1 LLEQPKR
8 QLVGAG
14 EARNMAVFA
23 RSGDQAR
30 TSRRG
35 VWMLAVAPVA
45 GIALAV
51 GAAFAA
57 DVVYA
62 HRALPGMTVGGVEI
76 GSLEATAVRE
86 RLATELAAPWATSSV
101 LLVDGSR
108 KWQTTNAALG
118 IAPDIDAAVSAAV
131 SYGKSGGV
139 VDRLGAWVDAV
150 RGQANVPFAMH
161 ARGDALDLWVAA
173 AARDIDRAAVSGAL
187 RLGTAGLEVTQPALG
202 REVDRVRT
210 VAALLSADSLG
221 DREVALRVR
230 TSYPAVDASGFDEAY
245 ARAAAVVTPA
255 TVHVEDRTFTEN
267 ANYLSTLL
275 AIDRVAAKPG
285 ELPAIP
291 QDAIAPPM
299 RYRYQ
304 VSLVNERVASWA
316 AALAVVLDHTSKSAK
331 FMVSS
336 EGVPSIVPS
345 ESGVKVDQEKLRAM
359 VLDELVRPVTGA
371 TRDLAAPAAVDAPAY
386 TTEQAKALLPNI
398 VKTSTYTTYYPPS
411 PDRHANIS
419 TGAGQFDGVVI
430 LPGQTFSFW
439 ELLGPVTVARGYA
452 FSGAIINNKSEDN
465 VIGGGL
471 CQVSTTI
478 FNAIAAQGYD
488 IVERHA
494 HGYYIDRY
502 PVGYDAAVFEPG
514 VDFKWRNDTAN
525 PVFLWSWSDW
535 TSVTIDVWGIPT
547 GRTVALTAPL
557 QKNFVM
563 PAADQ
568 PADPHFP
575 KGVTVAG
582 RDVFRTRT
590 VYENGK
596 VLHQDLFTSHYAPVW
611 GGPLVPPDPPKP

>member
-1 LLEQPKR
+1 
-8 QLVGAG
+8 
-14 EARNMAVFA
+14 MF
-23 RSGDQAR
+23 
-30 TSRRG
+30 
-35 VWMLAVAPVA
+35 AVAPLA
-45 GIALAV
+45 ALLLTV

-57 DVVYA
+57 NAAYA
-62 HRALPGMTVGGVEI
+62 SRALPGMTVGGVDI
-76 GSLEATAVRE
+76 SSLEASSIRD
-86 RLATELAAPWATSSV
+86 RLRAQLAAPWASSAV
-101 LLVDGSR
+101 VLVDGPR
-108 KWQTTNAALG
+108 TWQTTNAALG
-118 IAPDIDAAVSAAV
+118 ISPDIDAAVNAALA
-131 SYGKSGGV
+131 YGKSGGV
-139 VDRLGAWVDAV
+139 LDRLGAWIDAV

-161 ARGDALDLWVAA
+161 AQGDALDRWVAS
-173 AARDIDRAAVSGAL
+173 AARDTDRPSVSGEL
-187 RLGTAGLEVTQPALG
+187 RVGPAGLEVTQPALG
-202 REVDRVRT
+202 REVDRAGT
-210 VAALLSADSLG
+210 VAAFLSADSLG

-245 ARAAAVVTPA
+245 ARAAAVVTPV
-255 TVHVEDRTFTEN
+255 TVRVEDRTFNEN
-267 ANYLSTLL
+267 ANYLATLL
-275 AIDRVAAKPG
+275 VIDRVAAKPG
-285 ELPAIP
+285 ELPAVP
-291 QDAIAPPM
+291 QDAIAPAT

-304 VSLVNERVASWA
+304 VSLANERVASWA
-316 AALAVVLDHTSKSAK
+316 AALAAVLDHPGKSAK
-331 FMVSS
+331 FKVSL
-336 EGVPSIVPS
+336 EGVTSIVPS
-345 ESGVKVDQEKLRAM
+345 ESGVKVDQEKLRVLA
-359 VLDELVRPVTGA
+359 LDELLRPATGA
-371 TRDLAAPAAVDAPAY
+371 TRDLAAPAAVEKAAF
-386 TTEQAKALLPNI
+386 TTEQAKAVLPNL
-398 VKTSTYTTYYPPS
+398 VKASTFTTYYPPS

-478 FNAIAAQGYD
+478 FNAVAAQGYE

-502 PVGYDAAVFEPG
+502 PIGYDAAVFEPG
-514 VDFKWRNDTAN
+514 VDFRWRNDTAN

-535 TSVTIDVWGIPT
+535 TSITIDVWGIPT

-557 QKNFVM
+557 QKNFVQ

-575 KGVTVAG
+575 KGLTVAG

-596 VLHQDLFTSHYAPVW
+596 VLHQDFFTSHYAPVW